1 MYLGS
6 AKINNFTESKENR
19 EIMLIENDRNKI
31 LAETLLHAITRR
43 IDQ

>member
-6 AKINNFTESKENR
+6 VKINNLTENKEKR
-19 EIMLIENDRNKI
+19 EIILIENDRNKI
-31 LAETLLHAITRR
+31 LEESLFHAITRR